1 MTEEKPTELRKPTA
15 QILAIQLRIY
25 ELEKKMNFIE
35 ESLLVNTQLTRT
47 IAENTKPLLD
57 LHADLAAGTKFLC
70 RCAIGI
76 RFVLEMVKSY
86 YMPVVIVCTFIFLIT
101 HNFQL
106 PHWFNAAI
114 QAVE

>member
-1 MTEEKPTELRKPTA
+1 MDESKPTELRKPSS
-15 QILAIQLRIY
+15 QILAIQVRLL
-25 ELEKKMNFIE
+25 ENEKKMNFIE
-35 ESLLVNTQLTRT
+35 ESLLVNTNLMRT
-47 IAENTKPLLD
+47 IAENTKPLLE

-70 RCAIGI
+70 RCALGV
-76 RFVLEMVKSY
+76 RFILEMVKSY

-106 PHWFNAAI
+106 PHWFNTAL